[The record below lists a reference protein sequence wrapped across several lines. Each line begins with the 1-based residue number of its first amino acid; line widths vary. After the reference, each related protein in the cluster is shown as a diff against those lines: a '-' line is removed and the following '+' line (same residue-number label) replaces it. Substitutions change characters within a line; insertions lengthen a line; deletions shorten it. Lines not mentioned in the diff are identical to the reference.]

1 MSKKVLNID
10 WKSIQGAAVK
20 KRTLKLAKNND
31 GIFACPVIRCL
42 HLGFSSDRGAR
53 KHINTMHPWY
63 LYFNEQ
69 PLINKTEFLTED
81 NKKRKS
87 TTHNIPA
94 YSLKE
99 GMGKE
104 FLDWLK
110 TPCGGGKSAKQA
122 VQSGRRAMK
131 FLMASL
137 GDTEVDKGVSD
148 EFIDC
153 CLGSPSKM
161 LQSKGRVA

>member
-1 MSKKVLNID
+1 MSRKVLNID
-10 WKSIQGAAVK
+10 WKSIQGAAVQ
-20 KRTLKLAKNND
+20 KRILKLTKND
-31 GIFACPVIRCL
+31 EDIFACPVSTCL
-42 HLGFSSDRGAR
+42 HLGFKSDRGAR

-63 LYFNEQ
+63 LYFNQQ
-69 PLINKTEFLTED
+69 PLINKSEFLTDE
-81 NKKRKS
+81 KQKRKS

-110 TPCGGGKSAKQA
+110 TPCGGGKSSKQA

-137 GDTEVDKGVSD
+137 GDTEVDKSVSD
-148 EFIDC
+148 EFTDC
-153 CLGSPSKM
+153 C
-161 LQSKGRVA
+161 